1 MDILLEFAIGFAA
14 FMAGWY
20 ALHIAAEKLKQWSIA
35 ARRCPPLTNAILRL
49 LVAAWVEKSEHP
61 W

>member
-20 ALHIAAEKLKQWSIA
+20 AMQMAAEKLKQ
-35 ARRCPPLTNAILRL
+35 
-49 LVAAWVEKSEHP
+49 
-61 W
+61 